1 VSLHPRFAWPLPT
14 TPRERQFLSKK
25 VLEKCF
31 LFFCDVITSSLAGI
45 LFTVKAMAAQVLFV
59 SRSISFCLTYND
71 VDDDD
76 DDED

>member
-1 VSLHPRFAWPLPT
+1 M
-14 TPRERQFLSKK
+14 
-25 VLEKCF
+25 LEKCF